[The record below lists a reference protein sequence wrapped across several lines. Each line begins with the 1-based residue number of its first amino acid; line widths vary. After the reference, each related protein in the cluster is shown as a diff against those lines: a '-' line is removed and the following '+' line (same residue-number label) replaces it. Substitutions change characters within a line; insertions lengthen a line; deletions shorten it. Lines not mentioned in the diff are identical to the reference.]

1 MSVSI
6 SVEPGPSLDARPAVR
21 MVRAERGDDSLV
33 DVVIDIDLKSF
44 IEPTF
49 SRHTA
54 TALLAHGETFLL
66 KSGEQ
71 IVGTCLAMR
80 AWEPPGGVHLVSMA
94 ILPGSRGR
102 GLGQRFIGWVLAA
115 LAEDGVGSASLVVG
129 SENVRALRVY
139 KDVGFEVT
147 REGPV
152 DRATGERQLYLSV
165 DLAHAHPHLRPNR

>member
-1 MSVSI
+1 MSVSV
-6 SVEPGPSLDARPAVR
+6 SVEHGSSAEARPLAR
-21 MVRAERGDDSLV
+21 MVRARRGDDSLV

-66 KSGEQ
+66 MSGEQ

-80 AWEPPGGVHLVSMA
+80 AWEPSGSVHLVSMA

-115 LAEDGVGSASLVVG
+115 LAEDGLASASLVVG

-139 KDVGFEVT
+139 KDVGFEIT
-147 REGPV
+147 HEGPV

-165 DLAHAHPHLRPNR
+165 DLATAHPHVRPIR

>member
-1 MSVSI
+1 MSVSV
-6 SVEPGPSLDARPAVR
+6 SVDEGLEVELRPGVR
-21 MVRAERGDDSLV
+21 MERASRGDDRLV

-54 TALLAHGETFLL
+54 TALLEHGETFLL
-66 KSGEQ
+66 MSGEQ

-80 AWEPPGGVHLVSMA
+80 AWASADSVHLVSMA

-115 LAEDGVGSASLVVG
+115 LAEDGFGSASLVVS

-139 KDVGFEVT
+139 KDVGFEIT

-165 DLAHAHPHLRPNR
+165 DLATPHPHTRPNR